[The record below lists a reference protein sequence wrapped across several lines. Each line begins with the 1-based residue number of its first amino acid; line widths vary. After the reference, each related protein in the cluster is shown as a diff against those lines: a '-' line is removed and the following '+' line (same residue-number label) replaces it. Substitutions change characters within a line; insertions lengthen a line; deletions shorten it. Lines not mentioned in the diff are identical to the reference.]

1 MLIGIDRIKDVA
13 VLERA
18 YDDPAG
24 VTAAFNLNLLERI
37 NRELGGDIAVEN
49 FSHRAVWDDV
59 HARIEMHLLAA
70 CDMDFTIDGRAY
82 HMAKRSEER
91 RVGKECVST
100 CRSRWSPYH

>member
-1 MLIGIDRIKDVA
+1 MVARTAIDLLRTWRAALGDGSLMLIGIDRIKDVA

-49 FSHRAVWDDV
+49 FRHRAVWRSAE
-59 HARIEMHLLAA
+59 HTSELQSLMRISYAVFCL
-70 CDMDFTIDGRAY
+70 
-82 HMAKRSEER
+82 K
-91 RVGKECVST
+91 
-100 CRSRWSPYH
+100 